1 MTSSCRRSCEKNY
14 KRRPKQHFKSC
25 QVCLLPPRIAQLL
38 ITEDS
43 QLPTLDNFH
52 TLVALDT
59 SHQKSA
65 TVFGFPGWVYKATSS
80 KNGKMYCLR
89 RLEGENI
96 LSPKTTIE
104 HCTDS
109 IQVTV

>member
-1 MTSSCRRSCEKNY
+1 M
-14 KRRPKQHFKSC
+14 
-25 QVCLLPPRIAQLL
+25 L
-38 ITEDS
+38 ITLDS

-65 TVFGFPGWVYKATSS
+65 TVFGFPGWLYKSTSS

-89 RLEGENI
+89 RLEGENLHPDI
-96 LSPKTTIE
+96 KIYADLIKGI
-104 HCTDS
+104 D
-109 IQVTV
+109 

>member
-1 MTSSCRRSCEKNY
+1 MPEKLREDLQRKAEATLQVMPSMFFSSRDNS
-14 KRRPKQHFKSC
+14 
-25 QVCLLPPRIAQLL
+25 VLMIV
-38 ITEDS
+38 DS

-65 TVFGFPGWVYKATSS
+65 TVFGFPGWLYKSTSS

-89 RLEGENI
+89 RLEGER
-96 LSPKTTIE
+96 LS
-104 HCTDS
+104 S
-109 IQVTV
+109 G